1 MRWRVLTMS
10 GFRAIVTGS
19 MPFKPFRQRAMRR
32 WNSKARNA
40 DDGLHSRGH
49 GSRPDLHNATELSR
63 VGPGNGP
70 RGTKERPRRGP
81 YRREDHD
88 EQDDVHEF

>member
-1 MRWRVLTMS
+1 MCPQGPDDVGISSYSYREH
-10 GFRAIVTGS
+10 A
-19 MPFKPFRQRAMRR
+19 FKPFRRRAVRR

-40 DDGLHSRGH
+40 DDGLHFKELRFAA
-49 GSRPDLHNATELSR
+49 DLHNATALSR

-81 YRREDHD
+81 YRREDD
-88 EQDDVHEF
+88 DQQDDVYEF

>member
-1 MRWRVLTMS
+1 
-10 GFRAIVTGS
+10 
-19 MPFKPFRQRAMRR
+19 MRR

-40 DDGLHSRGH
+40 DDGLHFKELRFAA
-49 GSRPDLHNATELSR
+49 DLHNATALSR
-63 VGPGNGP
+63 VGSGNGP

-88 EQDDVHEF
+88 EQDDVDEF